1 MAIEL
6 ATEYGKVWI
15 TEDVI
20 AVLAGSAALD
30 CYGLVGMA
38 SRNQLK
44 DGIAELLRRDNLSRG
59 VEVRKDTQG
68 ALAIDLYI
76 VVSYG
81 TKISVVAHN
90 VQTKVKYVLNEVVGL
105 QVESVNIYVQGV
117 RVAQ

>member
-6 ATEYGKVWI
+6 STEYGKVYVAD
-15 TEDVI
+15 EVI
-20 AVLAGSAALD
+20 SVLAGSAALD

-38 SRNQLK
+38 SRNQWK

-59 VEVRKDTQG
+59 VEVHRDEHG
-68 ALAIDLYI
+68 ALTIDLYI

-90 VQTKVKYVLNEVVGL
+90 VQTKVKYALKDVAGL
-105 QVESVNIYVQGV
+105 LVNDVNIFVQGV
-117 RVAQ
+117 RIVQ